1 MSRIRFRP
9 GLAVLALAMACTA
22 HRSPEG
28 PFPPHPATAMTSS
41 ASECHFR
48 FQDSTRIYAESEVDD
63 PPRLV
68 KAGSQVYPP
77 EYRTSG
83 ASGFVVTH
91 FVIGPDGLVVQGSIQ
106 VDRAS
111 HDGFIP
117 SATQMLE
124 ESRFSPALIAGQ
136 PVPVCVYQR
145 INYEVT

>member
-1 MSRIRFRP
+1 
-9 GLAVLALAMACTA
+9 
-22 HRSPEG
+22 
-28 PFPPHPATAMTSS
+28 MTSS
-41 ASECHFR
+41 AAECHFR

-63 PPRLV
+63 PPGLV
-68 KAGSQVYPP
+68 KAGVMLFPP
-77 EYRTSG
+77 ERRMSG
-83 ASGFVVTH
+83 TGGFVITH
-91 FVIGPDGLVVQGSIQ
+91 FVIGADGVVVLASIQ

-111 HDGFIP
+111 HDDFIP